1 MVNSMSDLR
10 QENALLLRE
19 AEKIVQALGAMFA
32 PGCEVVLHD
41 LTQPDHAIVAIANNL
56 SNRRIGDA
64 ATEMGLER
72 IASPEFPDVV
82 QNYASAFPDGRPA
95 KSTSIGLRN
104 SQGAFVAAI
113 CLNLDV
119 SIFNSV
125 TAILQQLTAVVQSA
139 PQEVEGARSLSD
151 IAAVIN
157 AFAASHA
164 TQPRALS
171 SEQRLL
177 VIQQLKRQGYLQLR
191 GAATMAAEA
200 LGISRVSVYNLLKRD
215 AG

>member
-1 MVNSMSDLR
+1 
-10 QENALLLRE
+10 
-19 AEKIVQALGAMFA
+19 MFA

-41 LTQPDHAIVAIANNL
+41 LTQPDRAIVPIANNL

-82 QNYASAFPDGRPA
+82 QNYASVFPDGRPA

-104 SQGAFVAAI
+104 SQGRFVAAI

-139 PQEVEGARSLSD
+139 APQ
-151 IAAVIN
+151 
-157 AFAASHA
+157 
-164 TQPRALS
+164 
-171 SEQRLL
+171 
-177 VIQQLKRQGYLQLR
+177 
-191 GAATMAAEA
+191 AAECTLA
-200 LGISRVSVYNLLKRD
+200 VGHRRGDQRVRRVACHPAARFVFRTAVSGGATAEAARVFATARRGRHGGRSARHL
-215 AG
+215 AGVGL

>member
-1 MVNSMSDLR
+1 MSDLR

>member
-1 MVNSMSDLR
+1 MVKLMSDLR

-19 AEKIVQALGAMFA
+19 AEKIVQALGMMFA
-32 PGCEVVLHD
+32 PSCEVVLHD
-41 LTQPDHAIVAIANNL
+41 LTQPDHAIAAIANNL
-56 SNRRIGDA
+56 SNRSIGDA
-64 ATEMGLER
+64 ASEMGLER
-72 IASPEFPDVV
+72 IASPDFPDVV
-82 QNYASAFPDGRPA
+82 QNYANVFPDGRPA

-104 SQGAFVAAI
+104 SEGVYVAAI

-125 TAILQQLTAVVQSA
+125 NAILQQLTAVVQSA
-139 PQEVEGARSLSD
+139 PQPEAARSLSD

-157 AFAASHA
+157 NFAASHA

-171 SEQRLL
+171 SEQRFQ
-177 VIQQLKRQGYLQLR
+177 VIQLLKQQGYLQLR